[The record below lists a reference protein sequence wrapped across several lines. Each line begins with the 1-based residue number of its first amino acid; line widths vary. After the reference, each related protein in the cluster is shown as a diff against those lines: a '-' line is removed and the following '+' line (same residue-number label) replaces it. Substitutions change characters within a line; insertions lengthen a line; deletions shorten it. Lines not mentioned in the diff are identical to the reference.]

1 MTVAADQVLVEIP
14 ARRFQRPFG
23 RPPICRTDAGSA
35 PSTWTLAA
43 SGKPTAYSPC
53 AVCLMSSAVPGS
65 WPPKSFDGTPMII
78 RPRCVIARPQLLQAG
93 ILRGVSAKRGGVD
106 DEDRLAG
113 VVGELDVA
121 AIQSGEG
128 KRISGDA
135 AHGLGT
141 RDGRHRERAGDEG
154 EKASAVGEHDVSSLR
169 KVSKD
174 LGATRVTSPCG
185 RKCAPT
191 GRRRHSHAPVCQNLP
206 AGRADSR
213 PVGLQATGDT
223 HYVWQTVCSLSVR
236 MWLVH
241 AMRRARVASDGPA
254 PSLTHKG
261 RAMQQ
266 NIRVFVGLD
275 TSKMKISVALAEEG
289 RQGEVR
295 FLGDIDNTPDAMKRL
310 VNKLTGKY
318 QQLLFCYE
326 AGPTGYGLHRQ
337 ITALGHDCSVIA
349 PSLIPKRPG
358 EHVKT
363 NRRDALTLARLH
375 RAGELTTIWV
385 PDPGHEAIRDL
396 VRAREAAMEDLR
408 EKRQHLQ
415 SFLLRHGRIY
425 PGLRSWTL
433 VHARWLSNL
442 TFEHPAQYLVLR
454 EYRQAI
460 EDAEARLE
468 RLTQQVADVVSTWSM
483 APVVEAYQAMRGVA
497 FLTAVTFVAEI
508 GDVRRFETPRQL
520 MAYLG
525 LVPSERSTGEQV
537 RRGGITKAGNPR
549 ARRVLIE
556 GAWTYRY
563 PARLSRPL
571 QVRQESLPKIVRAI
585 AWKAQV
591 RLCARYRRLMAA
603 GKRQTLITTAIAREM
618 AAFLWAIGQEV
629 QPRSA
634 A

>member
-1 MTVAADQVLVEIP
+1 MAEVRAKLAPGTPVEIWFQDEMRVGQKNKLTYRW
-14 ARRFQRPFG
+14 ARKGSRPRAAHDQRTQSTYLFG
-23 RPPICRTDAGSA
+23 
-35 PSTWTLAA
+35 
-43 SGKPTAYSPC
+43 
-53 AVCLMSSAVPGS
+53 AVCPEHGTGAALVLPFCNTKAMQLHLDEISARVTAGAHAILIL
-65 WPPKSFDGTPMII
+65 D
-78 RPRCVIARPQLLQAG
+78 QAG
-93 ILRGVSAKRGGVD
+93 W
-106 DEDRLAG
+106 
-113 VVGELDVA
+113 
-121 AIQSGEG
+121 
-128 KRISGDA
+128 
-135 AHGLGT
+135 HG
-141 RDGRHRERAGDEG
+141 A
-154 EKASAVGEHDVSSLR
+154 
-169 KVSKD
+169 KD
-174 LGATRVTSPCG
+174 LKIPRNLSLLPLPP
-185 RKCAPT
+185 RAPELN
-191 GRRRHSHAPVCQNLP
+191 PQENI
-206 AGRADSR
+206 
-213 PVGLQATGDT
+213 
-223 HYVWQTVCSLSVR
+223 WQTVCSLSVR

-241 AMRRARVASDGPA
+241 AMRRARVASDRPA
-254 PSLTHKG
+254 PSLTHRG
-261 RAMQQ
+261 RAMQE
-266 NIRVFVGLD
+266 NSKIFVGLD

-295 FLGDIDNTPDAMKRL
+295 FLGDIDNTPDGIRRL
-310 VNKLTGKY
+310 VRKLTGKFRE
-318 QQLLFCYE
+318 LLFCYE

-337 ITALGHDCSVIA
+337 ITALGHSCSVIA

-363 NRRDALTLARLH
+363 NRRDAVALARLH

-408 EKRQHLQ
+408 EKRQQLQ

-537 RRGGITKAGNPR
+537 RRGSITKAGNPR

-563 PARLSRPL
+563 PARLSRAL
-571 QVRQESLPKIVRAI
+571 QVRQERLPKIVRAI

-603 GKRQTLITTAIAREM
+603 GKRQTLVTTAIAREM
-618 AAFLWAIGQEV
+618 AAFLWAIGHEV
-629 QPRSA
+629 VPSVA